1 MPLKLFAAAVAV
13 VLLLAFLAPL
23 VFKLKELSLGV
34 VVLIGVVMALVD
46 LRQSL
51 QSRDD

>member
-1 MPLKLFAAAVAV
+1 MPLKLFAAFVAVA
-13 VLLLAFLAPL
+13 LLLAFLAPL

-34 VVLIGVVMALVD
+34 VVLIGIAMALVD

-51 QSRDD
+51 RSGED